1 MKIYK
6 AEIKDGIGELV
17 QASSSIAICSEVS
30 PYTPTDVDI
39 QITKAIAENV
49 NQQDLYYLKA
59 ILASVGWN
67 KNDDVFDANETWIA
81 RSTPEDKQFNY
92 MHDEKDI
99 IGHITSAYIAD
110 QLGNRVD
117 DINDSNQLPQYFD
130 VVMGSVLYKSWSDK
144 NLRDR
149 MQNIIDEI
157 ENGETWHVSMECL
170 FPAFD
175 YAMISS
181 NGETQVVKREETSAF
196 LTKHL
201 RAYGGSGEYNGYKVG
216 RLLRNFSFSGVGLV
230 KKPANPRSV
239 ILNKAKS
246 TTINE
251 IKSEENIMQED
262 LEVLKAELAEAK
274 KSNEEMKKKAED
286 AKAET
291 ESTVADL
298 AAKLSEAQE
307 ALAAEKTEKEKMA
320 EEMKKMKEKAA
331 MNEEEMMKMKK
342 EKMMMKRKAQLS
354 EAGYAEAEL
363 EEALAKFESLE
374 DSMFDVVV
382 AALKA
387 KQPPAEKKEG
397 EKPAG
402 PEGDKVKA
410 EEEIDSNE
418 ADAEVLDSAEASE
431 DIPMVEMAEEEDLRS
446 FASEWFSKNVLK
458 TTANI
463 K

>member
-6 AEIKDGIGELV
+6 QEIKDGIAELV
-17 QASSSIAICSEVS
+17 KANASIAICSEVA
-30 PYTPTDVDI
+30 PYSPTDVDI
-39 QITKAIAENV
+39 AHTKAIAENID
-49 NQQDLYYLKA
+49 QTDLYYLKA
-59 ILASVGWN
+59 VLASVGWN
-67 KNDDVFDANETWIA
+67 KNDDVFDRAETWNA
-81 RSTPEDKQFNY
+81 RTSPEDKQFNY

-110 QLGNRVD
+110 ELGNRVD

-130 VVMGSVLYKSWSDK
+130 VVMGSVLYKSWSDTA
-144 NLRDR
+144 LRAR

-157 ENGETWHVSMECL
+157 ENGGTWHVSMECL

-175 YAMISS
+175 YAMIDS
-181 NGETQVVKREETSAF
+181 NGGTKIVKREEGSAF

-239 ILNKAKS
+239 ILNK
-246 TTINE
+246 T
-251 IKSEENIMQED
+251 KSEEINMQED

-274 KSNEEMKKKAED
+274 AATEKMKEEMKKKMED
-286 AKAET
+286 TKAET
-291 ESTVADL
+291 EVTVADL
-298 AAKLSEAQE
+298 LSKLSDAQE

-320 EEMKKMKEKAA
+320 EEMKKMKEKAS
-331 MNEEEMMKMKK
+331 MDEEELQKMKK
-342 EKMMMKRKAQLS
+342 EKMMMKRKAQLA
-354 EAGYAEAEL
+354 EAGFAEAEL
-363 EEALAKFESLE
+363 DETLSKFESLADE
-374 DSMFDVVV
+374 MFDTVV
-382 AALKA
+382 AALKG

-397 EKPAG
+397 EKPMG
-402 PEGDKVKA
+402 PKGDQVKA
-410 EEEIDSNE
+410 EEEVDANE

-431 DIPMVEMAEEEDLRS
+431 DIPMVESAEEEEDLRS

-458 TTANI
+458 TTASI

>member
-1 MKIYK
+1 
-6 AEIKDGIGELV
+6 
-17 QASSSIAICSEVS
+17 
-30 PYTPTDVDI
+30 
-39 QITKAIAENV
+39 
-49 NQQDLYYLKA
+49 
-59 ILASVGWN
+59 VGWN
-67 KNDDVFDANETWIA
+67 KNDDVFDRAETWNA
-81 RSTPEDKQFNY
+81 RTSPEDKQFNY

-110 QLGNRVD
+110 ELGNRVD

-130 VVMGSVLYKSWSDK
+130 VVMGSVLYKSWSDTA
-144 NLRDR
+144 LRAR

-157 ENGETWHVSMECL
+157 ENGGTWHVSMECL

-175 YAMISS
+175 YAMIDS
-181 NGETQVVKREETSAF
+181 NGGTKIVKREEGSAF

-239 ILNKAKS
+239 ILNK
-246 TTINE
+246 T
-251 IKSEENIMQED
+251 KSEEINMQED

-274 KSNEEMKKKAED
+274 AATEKMKEEMKKKMED
-286 AKAET
+286 TKAET
-291 ESTVADL
+291 EVTVADL
-298 AAKLSEAQE
+298 LSKLSDAQE

-320 EEMKKMKEKAA
+320 EEMKKMKEKAS
-331 MNEEEMMKMKK
+331 MDEEELQKMKK
-342 EKMMMKRKAQLS
+342 EKMMMKRKAQLA
-354 EAGYAEAEL
+354 EAGFAEAEL
-363 EEALAKFESLE
+363 DETLSKFESLADE
-374 DSMFDVVV
+374 MFDTVV
-382 AALKA
+382 AALKG

-397 EKPAG
+397 EKPMG
-402 PEGDKVKA
+402 PKGDQVKA
-410 EEEIDSNE
+410 EEEVDANE

-431 DIPMVEMAEEEDLRS
+431 DIPMVESAEEEEDLRS

-458 TTANI
+458 TTASI

>member
-1 MKIYK
+1 MKVYK
-6 AEIKDGIGELV
+6 SEIKDGIGELV
-17 QASSSIAICSEVS
+17 KASSSIAICSEVS
-30 PYTPTDVDI
+30 PYIPTDIDI
-39 QITKAIAENV
+39 QTTKAIAENV
-49 NQQDLYYLKA
+49 DQQDLYYLKA

-67 KNDDVFDANETWIA
+67 KNDDVFDAAETWNA
-81 RSTPEDKQFNY
+81 RSSPEDKQFNY

-149 MQNIIDEI
+149 MQGIISEI
-157 ENGETWHVSMECL
+157 ENGDTWHVSMECL

-239 ILNKAKS
+239 ILNNTKA
-246 TTINE
+246 IFF
-251 IKSEENIMQED
+251 EENHMQED

-274 KSNEEMKKKAED
+274 KYNEEMKKKAED
-286 AKAET
+286 TKAET

-298 AAKLSEAQE
+298 LAKLSDAQE

-331 MNEEEMMKMKK
+331 MTEEEVMKMKK

-374 DSMFDVVV
+374 DGMFDVVV

-418 ADAEVLDSAEASE
+418 ADAEILDSAEASE

>member
-6 AEIKDGIGELV
+6 QEIKDGIAELV
-17 QASSSIAICSEVS
+17 KANASIAICSEVA
-30 PYTPTDVDI
+30 PYSPTDLEI
-39 QITKAIAENV
+39 AHTKAIAENID
-49 NQQDLYYLKA
+49 QTDLYYLKA
-59 ILASVGWN
+59 VLASVGWN
-67 KNDDVFDANETWIA
+67 KNDDVFDRAETWNA
-81 RSTPEDKQFNY
+81 RTSPEDKQFNY

-110 QLGNRVD
+110 ELGNRVD

-130 VVMGSVLYKSWSDK
+130 VVMGSVLYKSWSDSS
-144 NLRDR
+144 LRAR

-157 ENGETWHVSMECL
+157 ENGDTWHVSMECL

-175 YAMISS
+175 YAMIDS
-181 NGETQVVKREETSAF
+181 NGGTKIVKREEGSAF

-201 RAYGGSGEYNGYKVG
+201 RAYGGSGEYNGYRLG

-239 ILNKAKS
+239 ILNK
-246 TTINE
+246 T
-251 IKSEENIMQED
+251 KSEEINMQED

-274 KSNEEMKKKAED
+274 AATEKMKEEMKKKMED
-286 AKAET
+286 TKAET
-291 ESTVADL
+291 EVTVADL
-298 AAKLSEAQE
+298 LSKLSDAQE

-320 EEMKKMKEKAA
+320 EEMKKMKEKAS
-331 MNEEEMMKMKK
+331 MDEEELQKMKK
-342 EKMMMKRKAQLS
+342 EKMMMKRKAQLA
-354 EAGYAEAEL
+354 EAGFAEAEL
-363 EEALAKFESLE
+363 DETLSKFESLADE
-374 DSMFDVVV
+374 MFETVV

-387 KQPPAEKKEG
+387 KQPPAEKKED
-397 EKPAG
+397 EKPTG
-402 PEGDKVKA
+402 PKGDQVKA
-410 EEEIDSNE
+410 EEEVDANE

-431 DIPMVEMAEEEDLRS
+431 DIPMVESAEEEEDLRS

-458 TTANI
+458 TTASI

>member
-1 MKIYK
+1 MKVYK

-17 QASSSIAICSEVS
+17 KASSSIAICSEVS
-30 PYTPTDVDI
+30 PYTPTDLDI
-39 QITKAIAENV
+39 QTTKAIAENV
-49 NQQDLYYLKA
+49 DQQDLYYLKA

-67 KNDDVFDANETWIA
+67 KNEEVFDAGETGNA
-81 RSTPEDKQFNY
+81 RSSPEDKQFNY

-110 QLGNRVD
+110 ELGNRVD

-130 VVMGSVLYKSWSDK
+130 VVMGSVLYKSWSDRS
-144 NLRDR
+144 LRER
-149 MQNIIDEI
+149 MSNIISEI
-157 ENGETWHVSMECL
+157 ESSNTWHVSMECL

-181 NGETQVVKREETSAF
+181 NGETKVVKREETSAF

-246 TTINE
+246 TSISIIN
-251 IKSEENIMQED
+251 SEENNMQED

-274 KSNEEMKKKAED
+274 KYNEEMKKKVED

-291 ESTVADL
+291 DSTVADL
-298 AAKLSEAQE
+298 ISKLSEAQE

-331 MNEEEMMKMKK
+331 MTEEEVVKMKK
-342 EKMMMKRKAQLS
+342 EKMMMKRKAQLA
-354 EAGYAEAEL
+354 EAGFAEAEL
-363 EEALAKFESLE
+363 EETLAKFESLE
-374 DSMFDVVV
+374 ESMFETVV

-397 EKPAG
+397 EKPTG

-418 ADAEVLDSAEASE
+418 VEAELLD
-431 DIPMVEMAEEEDLRS
+431 
-446 FASEWFSKNVLK
+446 
-458 TTANI
+458 
-463 K
+463 

>member
-1 MKIYK
+1 MKIHK
-6 AEIKDGIGELV
+6 QEIKDGIAELV
-17 QASSSIAICSEVS
+17 KANASIAICSEVA
-30 PYTPTDVDI
+30 PYSPTDLEI
-39 QITKAIAENV
+39 AHTKAIAENID
-49 NQQDLYYLKA
+49 QTDLYYLKA
-59 ILASVGWN
+59 VLASVGWN
-67 KNDDVFDANETWIA
+67 KNDDVFDRAETWNA
-81 RSTPEDKQFNY
+81 RTSPEDKQFNY

-110 QLGNRVD
+110 ELGNRVD

-130 VVMGSVLYKSWSDK
+130 VVMGSVLYKSWSDTA
-144 NLRDR
+144 LRAR

-157 ENGETWHVSMECL
+157 ENGDTWHVSMECL

-175 YAMISS
+175 YAMIDS
-181 NGETQVVKREETSAF
+181 NGGTKIVKREEGSAF

-239 ILNKAKS
+239 ILNK
-246 TTINE
+246 T
-251 IKSEENIMQED
+251 KSEEINMQED

-274 KSNEEMKKKAED
+274 AATEKMKEEMKKKMED
-286 AKAET
+286 TKAET
-291 ESTVADL
+291 EVTVADL
-298 AAKLSEAQE
+298 LSKLSDAQE

-320 EEMKKMKEKAA
+320 EEMKKMKEKAS
-331 MNEEEMMKMKK
+331 MDEEELQKMKK
-342 EKMMMKRKAQLS
+342 EKMMMKRKAQLA
-354 EAGYAEAEL
+354 EAGFAEAEL
-363 EEALAKFESLE
+363 DETLSKFESLADE
-374 DSMFDVVV
+374 MFDTVV
-382 AALKA
+382 AALKG

-397 EKPAG
+397 EKPTG
-402 PEGDKVKA
+402 PKGDQVKA
-410 EEEIDSNE
+410 EEEVDANE

-431 DIPMVEMAEEEDLRS
+431 DIPMVESAEEEEDLRS

-458 TTANI
+458 TTASI